1 MNQTSQHNKSK
12 TFFIITVVA
21 VIVMLGI
28 ALYFAW
34 PFLSSLG
41 NPDKIRNMI
50 DKAGP
55 WGPLVFILIQIL
67 QVLIA
72 PIPGQVAGLVG
83 GYLFG
88 PLWGLV
94 YTMIGATI
102 GFTLIFALTRKF
114 GRPFVGYFVDKKTLD
129 KFDHL
134 IEGKKGKLV
143 IFLIYLLPAFPD
155 DLISFVAGLSAIPIR
170 SLVIISV
177 LGRLPGYAILTFT
190 GHGLTLKNLNP
201 VIVTISILLILLA
214 TAWWKRKWL
223 QEFVLHNNRILFIKE
238 NWKKSW
244 PTILI
249 WVVAIIM
256 AAIAIYKLASLM
268 PVLKRR

>member
-1 MNQTSQHNKSK
+1 MNGTSQQNKAK
-12 TFFIITVVA
+12 KLYIIIVLG
-21 VIVMLGI
+21 VIVVLGI

-67 QVLIA
+67 QVLVA
-72 PIPGQVAGLVG
+72 PIPGQVAGLAG

-88 PLWGLV
+88 PIWGLI

-102 GFTLIFALTRKF
+102 GFTLIFILTRKF
-114 GRPFVGYFVDKKTLD
+114 GRPFVGCFVDKKNLD

-155 DLISFVAGLSAIPIR
+155 DLISFVAGLSTIPIR

-190 GHGLTLKNLNP
+190 GHGLTFKNLSP
-201 VIVTISILLILLA
+201 VIVSISILLILLA

-223 QEFVLHNNRILFIKE
+223 QDFVLHNNKILFIKRH
-238 NWKKSW
+238 WKKSW
-244 PTILI
+244 PIILLWI
-249 WVVAIIM
+249 VAIIV
-256 AAIAIYKLASLM
+256 AAIAIYEIAGLILYG
-268 PVLKRR
+268 RY